1 MYKVDS
7 PIISVLYQ
15 RMRKLGATDLLGT
28 TSAIVYL
35 VNRSKVLG
43 IRLAVMAEIIWI
55 KSQQQHRLNCPFP
68 HSFLWIL
75 APPLLS
81 AVIYGRKAKAEQWD
95 DLAVF
100 FARLRVRGQ

>member
-7 PIISVLYQ
+7 PIISVMDQ
-15 RMRKLGATDLLGT
+15 RMRKVGATDLLGI
-28 TSAIVYL
+28 TSAIVSL
-35 VNRSKVLG
+35 ANRAAVLG

-55 KSQQQHRLNCPFP
+55 KSQQHHRLNSPFP

-81 AVIYGRKAKAEQWD
+81 AVIFGRKAKAQQWA

-100 FARLRVRGQ
+100 FARLCVRCQ